1 MAKIVNDR
9 VNARKLLPVLSL
21 ILAVIVQITVENAQK
36 HPAVKFPYFT
46 YALLAGLGAYV
57 IFLIVSFF
65 NKEINVQIIYKSYFI
80 AAAVLFLNILN
91 ILTGKLA
98 VLPVLFFP
106 SLDKVFGVFINDSIL
121 LLKCLGYSLRLL
133 GCGYFF
139 GALAGLSTGV
149 CIGFS
154 KKASYWISP
163 AIRVLGP
170 IPSTA
175 WIPLVLVSFPSAVSA
190 SSFLIA
196 LSVWFPT
203 TIMTSSGISNINNSY
218 FEVSATLGA
227 DNFSKIFK
235 VGVPAA
241 MPHIFLGLFNGTCAS
256 FITLVTAEM
265 IGAKYGIGW
274 YINWQKEMLSYA
286 NVYAGLII
294 IAVVFSILVT
304 FLFKLRDKL
313 LLWQKGVIKW

>member
-1 MAKIVNDR
+1 MAKAIKGGPGL
-9 VNARKLLPVLSL
+9 RKLLPVLSI
-21 ILAVIVQITVENAQK
+21 ILAVAVQITVKNSAR
-36 HPAVKFPYFT
+36 HPAVKVPYFT
-46 YALLAGLGAYV
+46 YALILGAAVYSA
-57 IFLIVSFF
+57 FLIISFF
-65 NKEINVQIIYKSYFI
+65 NKDINNTVKHKSFFY
-80 AAAVLFLNILN
+80 AAAVLILNILN
-91 ILTGKLA
+91 ILTAKFA
-98 VLPVLFFP
+98 VLPVLHFP
-106 SLDKVFGVFINDSIL
+106 SLDKVFGVFINDSLL

-133 GCGYFF
+133 GCGYLF
-139 GALAGLSTGV
+139 GALAGLTTGIF
-149 CIGFS
+149 IGFS
-154 KKASYWISP
+154 KRASYWISP
-163 AIRVLGP
+163 VIRVLGP

-175 WIPLVLVSFPSAVSA
+175 WIPLVLVSFPSVVSA

-203 TIMTSSGISNINNSY
+203 TIMTSSGIANINNSF

-274 YINWQKEMLSYA
+274 YINWQKDMLSYA

-304 FLFKLRDKL
+304 FLFRLRDKL

>member
-1 MAKIVNDR
+1 MAKVIKGGIGL
-9 VNARKLLPVLSL
+9 RKLLPVLSL
-21 ILAVIVQITVENAQK
+21 IFAVIIQIAVKNSNK
-36 HPAVKFPYFT
+36 HPAVKVPYFT
-46 YALLAGLGAYV
+46 YALFAGLGTYAL
-57 IFLIVSFF
+57 FLTVSFF
-65 NKEINVQIIYKSYFI
+65 NKSIDAKTSYKSYFL
-80 AAAVLFLNILN
+80 AAAVLLLNILN
-91 ILTGKLA
+91 ILTGKFA

-106 SLDKVFGVFINDSIL
+106 SIDKVFGVFINDGIL

-133 GCGYFF
+133 GCGYLF
-139 GALAGLSTGV
+139 GALAGLSTGIF
-149 CIGFS
+149 IGFS
-154 KKASYWISP
+154 KRASYWISP
-163 AIRVLGP
+163 VIRILGP

-203 TIMTSSGISNINNSY
+203 TIMTSSGISNINNAY
-218 FEVSATLGA
+218 FEVSSTLGA

-274 YINWQKEMLSYA
+274 YINWQKDMLSYA